1 MRSHH
6 HSCVRVLLLAASFIG
21 PSPSAPI
28 PISNV
33 KTTLTFDPS
42 YDQVNGTVID
52 GRTYFGRQ
60 LSISQIQANTPDGLQ
75 TLVPRKSAVPIV
87 NVVREGP
94 VNPGRTVI
102 WQARDSAG
110 RFLGALPPSEAE
122 LYSRNDL
129 YLASDNT
136 FVNDGTAPSTNIER
150 LDFVLDNVLV
160 VKDTRYVA
168 VLDRGPQN
176 GHDGFGIAAIL
187 SVDAQKKPTSWGHL
201 VRIAPGWANGPQF
214 ALSSGVG
221 TVFTREANSSTLTQR
236 ALINGQRIA
245 GLLVP
250 YADLAAVNSKI
261 YGYSIVAYDVN
272 PATHDSSVLGQV
284 SNNSIFPKNTG
295 QVGSGLDLP
304 AIPFGTVDQVPE
316 PSTWATAAVGLI
328 ACSLLRRRR
337 EPGSDTNPVTDR

>member
-1 MRSHH
+1 MRSHYH
-6 HSCVRVLLLAASFIG
+6 RYMRVLLLAASLNQV
-21 PSPSAPI
+21 SSSAPI

-60 LSISQIQANTPDGLQ
+60 LSISQIQANTPDGFR
-75 TLVPRKSAVPIV
+75 TLVPRPKAVPKV

-94 VNPGRTVI
+94 VNPSRTVI

-110 RFLGALPPSEAE
+110 RFLGALPPSETE
-122 LYSRNDL
+122 LLSRNDL

-136 FVNDGTAPSTNIER
+136 FVNDGTASSTNIER

-168 VLDRGPQN
+168 VLDRGPQTA
-176 GHDGFGIAAIL
+176 HDGFGIAAIL
-187 SVDAQKKPTSWGHL
+187 SVDSQKRATSWGTL
-201 VRIAPGWANGPQF
+201 LRVAPGWANAPQF
-214 ALSSGVG
+214 SLGSGVG
-221 TVFTREANSSTLTQR
+221 TIFTREANSSTLTQR
-236 ALINGQRIA
+236 ALISGQRIA

-250 YADLAAVNSKI
+250 YVGLAELKGKI
-261 YGYSIVAYDVN
+261 YGYSIVAHDVN
-272 PATHDSSVLGQV
+272 PATHDSTTLGQV
-284 SNNSIFPKNTG
+284 SNNSIFPKNTS
-295 QVGSGLDLP
+295 QLGSGLDLP

-316 PSTWATAAVGLI
+316 PSTWATAAIGLI
-328 ACSLLRRRR
+328 ACALLRRRR
-337 EPGSDTNPVTDR
+337 